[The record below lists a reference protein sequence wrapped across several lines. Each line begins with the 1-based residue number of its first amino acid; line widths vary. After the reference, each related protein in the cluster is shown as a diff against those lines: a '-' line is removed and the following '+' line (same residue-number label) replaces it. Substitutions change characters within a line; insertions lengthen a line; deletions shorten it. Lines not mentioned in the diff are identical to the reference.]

1 MNDAVDSITLD
12 ELLSGL
18 GLQAETL
25 VGYHTRAEWQGLLRI
40 SRERMLGIMAAAKA
54 QGRLD
59 VRWERRE
66 GLDLRMAKVPV
77 YRFLLGS
84 N

>member
-1 MNDAVDSITLD
+1 VTVDNITLD
-12 ELLSGL
+12 ELL
-18 GLQAETL
+18 AEFNL
-25 VGYHTRAEWQGLLRI
+25 RPEALDGYHTRAEWASLLRVGQP
-40 SRERMLGIMAAAKA
+40 RLVAIMTAAKA

-77 YRFLLGS
+77 YRFEVGTR
-84 N
+84 